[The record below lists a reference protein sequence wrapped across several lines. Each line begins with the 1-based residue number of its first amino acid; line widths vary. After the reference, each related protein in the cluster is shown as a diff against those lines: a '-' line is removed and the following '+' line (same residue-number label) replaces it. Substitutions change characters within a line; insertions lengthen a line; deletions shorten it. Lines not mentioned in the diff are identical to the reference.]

1 MPVDRARAK
10 VLAKLYTDD
19 TTDGGGSGSV
29 DPGFFASQGS
39 LNAPPNVH
47 GGLSAPSGSYQK
59 GWIKTGEPGWD
70 AIQDAHQGIAPTIPN
85 ALPPPSAGTTA
96 GPGTTIS

>member
-1 MPVDRARAK
+1 MR
-10 VLAKLYTDD
+10 
-19 TTDGGGSGSV
+19 GGGRGQGGRVGTFGLS
-29 DPGFFASQGS
+29 FASQGS

-70 AIQDAHQGIAPTIPN
+70 AIQDAHQGVAPTIPN